1 MMTRAQAPQMAA
13 DISVVRSNLRPIR
26 GAAGAPRHP
35 LAESGAATG
44 RVPNGSTANST
55 VHQIRTNKT
64 LPLNQ
69 FIVAPL
75 PQLHELKNISGTSS
89 SSEVVRKQFFFEKK
103 NQKTFILSVSTHV
116 DYVLAEAVKVFW
128 YFFKKELPPSFFAS
142 LSAKLHD
149 E

>member
-1 MMTRAQAPQMAA
+1 MAA

-75 PQLHELKNISGTSS
+75 PQLHELKNVSGTAS
-89 SSEVVRKQFFFEKK
+89 SSEVVRKQFFFQKR

-116 DYVLAEAVKVFW
+116 EYVLADGAKVFR
-128 YFFKKELPPSFFAS
+128 YFFQKTTASFLFRS
-142 LSAKLHD
+142 SIC
-149 E
+149 

>member
-1 MMTRAQAPQMAA
+1 MTRAQAPQTAA

-75 PQLHELKNISGTSS
+75 PQLHELKNVSGTSS
-89 SSEVVRKQFFFEKK
+89 SSEAVRKPFFFEKK
-103 NQKTFILSVSTHV
+103 HQKTFILSVSTHV
-116 DYVLAEAVKVFW
+116 DYVLADGAKVFW
-128 YFFKKELPPSFFAS
+128 YFFQKTTASFLFRS
-142 LSAKLHD
+142 SIC
-149 E
+149 